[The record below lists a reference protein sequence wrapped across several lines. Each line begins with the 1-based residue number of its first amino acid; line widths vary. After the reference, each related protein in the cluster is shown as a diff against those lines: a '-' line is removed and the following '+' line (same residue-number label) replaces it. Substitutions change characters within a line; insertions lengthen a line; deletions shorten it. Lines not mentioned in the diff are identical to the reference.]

1 MFSLMNLL
9 ILSGKAMK
17 IIKRN
22 RVFSINLAGIF
33 LILSIMSCSGGT
45 EQKNSDTPTNGKI
58 KVGIDDSY
66 RLLAEAEVYTFEAIY
81 KYTKIDTQF
90 KTEADVINDFMN
102 DSLPLIIVNRKLSD
116 QQVAYLRERQYIPKT
131 TKIAIDAIALIVNRE
146 NPDTSLFFNTV
157 REIFEGKITSWNQ
170 IDKKTKLKDLR
181 VVFDNFK
188 SGNPRYFQE
197 KFKLGSF
204 PSTCFAVQ
212 SNEEVINYVEN
223 NVNAIGVIS
232 VNWISD
238 PADTI
243 SHNFLKRFK
252 VVGVALEGDNDPDT
266 KFYRPFPGYIAEGSY
281 PFTRDVYCINRQ
293 PYRGLAYGF
302 SSFIA
307 GEKGQFIVLHSGLV
321 PAAMPVRLVEIK
333 H

>member
-1 MFSLMNLL
+1 MKSIKAFSKFVLF
-9 ILSGKAMK
+9 LSG
-17 IIKRN
+17 
-22 RVFSINLAGIF
+22 VSLF
-33 LILSIMSCSGGT
+33 LFTTSCGGGT
-45 EQKNSDTPTNGKI
+45 DQKNTDTPTAGKI
-58 KVGIDDSY
+58 KVGVDDSY
-66 RLLAEAEVYTFEAIY
+66 RLLVEAEVYAFEAMY
-81 KYTKIDTQF
+81 KYAVIDTVY

-102 DSLPLIIVNRKLSD
+102 DSLPLIIVNRKLTE

-131 TKIAIDAIALIVNRE
+131 TKVAIDAIALIVNNE
-146 NPDTSLFFNTV
+146 NPDTTMFFQNV
-157 REIFEGKITSWNQ
+157 KDIFQGKITSWGQ
-170 IDKKTKLKDLR
+170 INKKSKLKELA

-188 SGNPRYFQE
+188 SGNPRYFKE
-197 KFKLGSF
+197 KFGLDSF
-204 PSTCFAVQ
+204 PSTCFAAQ
-212 SNEEVINYVEN
+212 SNSEVINYVEKN
-223 NVNAIGVIS
+223 KNAVGVIS

-252 VVGVALEGDNDPDT
+252 VVGIAMEGDNDPGT

-293 PYRGLAYGF
+293 PYTGLAHGF